1 MPERGC
7 ASMVES
13 APSEGLTLLWPWLLL
28 LLPLPWL
35 VRKFFSAASGA
46 SMQALKVPWFSM
58 MTAPGST
65 WMKQPLLAL
74 AASLVWVFL
83 LLAAARP
90 QWVGEIENLPI
101 SGRDLLLAVDISGSM
116 DTQDMILN
124 NKAVN
129 RLAVVKKVAGEFI
142 QRRKGDRVGLVL
154 FGSRAYL
161 QTPLTFDTETTSIL
175 LDESEIGLAGRETA
189 IGDAIGL
196 AVKRLREDAASE
208 RVLILLTDG
217 ANTSG
222 EVQPMQA
229 AEFAA
234 REGLKIYTVGVGAD
248 EMVVQDFFGSR
259 MVNPSAD
266 LDEDT
271 LKAIAERTGGAYF
284 RARDAEALARIY
296 EQLDE
301 LEPVESDQEA
311 IRIEPR
317 SLHQRAQLSLAER
330 SRLSV
335 TGEGL
340 TVDGESVTNITI
352 FERPRLDAS
361 GLQRERKI
369 HYVPGKLP
377 RNRETR
383 PFECSIERMPM

>member
-1 MPERGC
+1 MADAMPAAGF
-7 ASMVES
+7 
-13 APSEGLTLLWPWLLL
+13 TLAWAWLLL

-35 VRKFFSAASGA
+35 LRRWLPPAPRTGT
-46 SMQALKVPWFSM
+46 QALRVPWF
-58 MTAPGST
+58 ALVVEAGGG
-65 WMKQPLLAL
+65 WIRQPLLAA
-74 AASLVWVFL
+74 AASLVWLLL

-90 QWVGEIENLPI
+90 QWVGEIETLPVT
-101 SGRDLLLAVDISGSM
+101 GRDLLLAVDISGSM
-116 DTQDMILN
+116 DTQDMILGG
-124 NKAVN
+124 KPVN
-129 RLAVVKKVAGEFI
+129 RLTMVKKVAGDFI
-142 QRRKGDRVGLVL
+142 QRRKGDRVGLIL

-161 QTPLTFDTETTSIL
+161 QTPLTFDTETTATL

-196 AVKRLREDAASE
+196 AVKRLREDAASD

-229 AEFAA
+229 TEFAA

-248 EMVVQDFFGSR
+248 EMMVQDFFGSR

-284 RARDAEALARIY
+284 RARDAKALARIY

-311 IRIEPR
+311 IRPVDELFYWP
-317 SLHQRAQLSLAER
+317 LA
-330 SRLSV
+330 LAFALALV
-335 TGEGL
+335 AAL
-340 TVDGESVTNITI
+340 LAVWPN
-352 FERPRLDAS
+352 S
-361 GLQRERKI
+361 GRR
-369 HYVPGKLP
+369 VVAA
-377 RNRETR
+377 
-383 PFECSIERMPM
+383 

>member
-1 MPERGC
+1 
-7 ASMVES
+7 MVDTI
-13 APSEGLTLLWPWLLL
+13 PSEGLTLAWAWLLL

-35 VRKFFSAASGA
+35 YRSLIPAASRAGV
-46 SMQALKVPWFSM
+46 QALKVPWFSM
-58 MTAPGST
+58 MTAPASA
-65 WMKQPLLAL
+65 WMKQPWLML
-74 AASLVWVFL
+74 AASLIWVL
-83 LLAAARP
+83 LVFAAARP
-90 QWVGEIENLPI
+90 QWVGELENLPI

-116 DTQDMILN
+116 DTQDMILKG
-124 NKAVN
+124 KAVN

-142 QRRKGDRVGLVL
+142 ERRRGDRVGLVL

-161 QTPLTFDTETTSIL
+161 QTPLTFDTETTAVL

-222 EVQPMQA
+222 EVQPLQA
-229 AEFAA
+229 TEFAA

-248 EMVVQDFFGSR
+248 EMMVQDFFGSR
-259 MVNPSAD
+259 VVNPSAD

-311 IRIEPR
+311 IRPVDELFFWP
-317 SLHQRAQLSLAER
+317 LSAAFLLA
-330 SRLSV
+330 LLASV
-335 TGEGL
+335 LAMLPGL
-340 TVDGESVTNITI
+340 GRGAAV
-352 FERPRLDAS
+352 A
-361 GLQRERKI
+361 
-369 HYVPGKLP
+369 
-377 RNRETR
+377 
-383 PFECSIERMPM
+383 

>member
-1 MPERGC
+1 
-7 ASMVES
+7 MVDG
-13 APSEGLTLLWPWLLL
+13 APAMGLTLAWAWLLL

-35 VRKFFSAASGA
+35 IRRWLAAAPRAGV
-46 SMQALKVPWFSM
+46 QALKVPWFTLM
-58 MTAPGST
+58 
-65 WMKQPLLAL
+65 
-74 AASLVWVFL
+74 AASETGWMRKPLVAVVVTLVWSL
-83 LLAAARP
+83 LVLAAARP
-90 QWVGEIENLPI
+90 QWVGEIETLPVT
-101 SGRDLLLAVDISGSM
+101 GRDLLLAVDISGSM

-124 NKAVN
+124 RTAVN

-161 QTPLTFDTETTSIL
+161 QTPLTFDTETTAIL

-196 AVKRLREDAASE
+196 AVKRLRDDAASE

-222 EVQPMQA
+222 EVQPLQA
-229 AEFAA
+229 TEFAA
-234 REGLKIYTVGVGAD
+234 REGMTIYTVGVGAD
-248 EMVVQDFFGSR
+248 EMMVQDFFGSR
-259 MVNPSAD
+259 LVNPSAD
-266 LDEDT
+266 LDEET

-311 IRIEPR
+311 IRPVDELFYWP
-317 SLHQRAQLSLAER
+317 LSLAFI
-330 SRLSV
+330 LALAAALYAMLP
-335 TGEGL
+335 GL
-340 TVDGESVTNITI
+340 RRGM
-352 FERPRLDAS
+352 AAA
-361 GLQRERKI
+361 
-369 HYVPGKLP
+369 
-377 RNRETR
+377 
-383 PFECSIERMPM
+383 

>member
-1 MPERGC
+1 
-7 ASMVES
+7 MVES
-13 APSEGLTLLWPWLLL
+13 LPASGLTLAWIWLLL

-35 VRKFFSAASGA
+35 VRRALSAAPRAGL
-46 SMQALKVPWFSM
+46 QALRVPWFGSM
-58 MTAPGST
+58 AAPGSA
-65 WMKQPLLAL
+65 WVRKPLLAAL
-74 AASLVWVFL
+74 AGLAWALLV
-83 LLAAARP
+83 LAAARP
-90 QWVGEIENLPI
+90 QWVGEIETLPI
-101 SGRDLLLAVDISGSM
+101 TGRDLLLAVDISGSM

-124 NKAVN
+124 GKAVN

-142 QRRKGDRVGLVL
+142 QRRRGDRVGLVL

-161 QTPLTFDTETTSIL
+161 QTPLTFDTETTAIL

-196 AVKRLREDAASE
+196 AVKRLRDDAASE

-229 AEFAA
+229 TEFAA
-234 REGLKIYTVGVGAD
+234 REGLTIYTVGVGAD
-248 EMVVQDFFGSR
+248 EMMVQDFFGSR
-259 MVNPSAD
+259 LVNPSAD

-296 EQLDE
+296 EKLDE

-311 IRIEPR
+311 IRPVDELFFWPLAVSFLLVLAVALVMIAPGMR
-317 SLHQRAQLSLAER
+317 VSGVRA
-330 SRLSV
+330 
-335 TGEGL
+335 
-340 TVDGESVTNITI
+340 
-352 FERPRLDAS
+352 
-361 GLQRERKI
+361 
-369 HYVPGKLP
+369 
-377 RNRETR
+377 
-383 PFECSIERMPM
+383 